1 MRTLRKLGLKLFA
14 VLLAV
19 VLWLVVS
26 GEPIAERGV
35 RIPLAFENLP
45 ESMEIL
51 GDPPQS
57 VDARLR
63 GSSGTLRRL
72 DARDMAAIIDLE
84 SEHAGARIFD
94 MTSDRVR
101 APLGIE
107 VTQVIPSTISLTL
120 DVSANRVVPVVPEVR
135 GAPAAGFIVG
145 AVEVEPARVEV
156 EGPESRLRDLA
167 EAMTEPIDV
176 TGLSVP
182 LRRMVTV
189 GLEDPYLRLAT
200 PGAARVTITI
210 VRASGGGEGGR
221 GATDG
226 VPTGWGARD

>member
-1 MRTLRKLGLKLFA
+1 MRTLRKLGLKLFSIA
-14 VLLAV
+14 LAV
-19 VLWLVVS
+19 ALWLAVS

-57 VDARLR
+57 VDVRLR

-72 DARDMAAIIDLE
+72 DARDMVAIIDLE
-84 SEHAGARIFD
+84 SEHAGARMFD

-101 APLGIE
+101 APLGVE

-120 DVSANRVVPVVPEVR
+120 DVSANRVVPIVPEVR
-135 GAPAAGFIVG
+135 GAPAAGFVVG
-145 AVEVEPARVEV
+145 AVEVEPASVEV
-156 EGPESRLRDLA
+156 EGPESRLHDLA

-176 TGLSVP
+176 TGMSGP

-189 GLEDPYLRLAT
+189 GVDDAYLRLAT
-200 PGAARVTITI
+200 PGVARVTIAI
-210 VRASGGGEGGR
+210 VRAPGGGGGNR
-221 GATDG
+221 AATDD

>member
-1 MRTLRKLGLKLFA
+1 MRTLRKLGLKLFSI
-14 VLLAV
+14 VLAV
-19 VLWLVVS
+19 ALWLAVS
-26 GEPIAERGV
+26 GEPIVERGV

-57 VDARLR
+57 VDVRLR
-63 GSSGTLRRL
+63 GPSGTLRRL

-84 SEHAGARIFD
+84 SERAGARMFD
-94 MTSDRVR
+94 MRSDRVR

-120 DVSANRVVPVVPEVR
+120 DAVGSRVAPIIPEIR
-135 GAPAAGFIVG
+135 GAPAPGFVVG
-145 AVEVEPARVEV
+145 AVEVEPATVEV
-156 EGPESRLRDLA
+156 VGPESRLRDLT

-176 TGLSVP
+176 TGMSTP

-189 GLEDPYLRLAT
+189 GVDDPSLRLAT
-200 PGAARVTITI
+200 PGSARVTIAI
-210 VRASGGGEGGR
+210 VRAPGGG
-221 GATDG
+221 GANRPASDD
-226 VPTGWGARD
+226 VRTGWGARD